1 MIEYYH
7 VPHPIERH
15 LNYACDRQNI
25 MKASPRAAAREPHS
39 VAARTRSSID
49 LSGARDWRERI
60 MADEDYL
67 VLTETQRKPSERPR
81 VSRSPTPHERLTVT
95 RVWR

>member
-1 MIEYYH
+1 MAEDAAR
-7 VPHPIERH
+7 VV
-15 LNYACDRQNI
+15 AAAGI
-25 MKASPRAAAREPHS
+25 MKASPRAAAREPQS

-67 VLTETQRKPSERPR
+67 VLTETPRKPSERPR
-81 VSRSPTPHERLTVT
+81 VSRSPTPHAQSPRTLGMNV
-95 RVWR
+95 